1 MSPRIAI
8 AMAMMIGTYTG
19 NRVRPPML
27 AWG

>member
-1 MSPRIAI
+1 MRPRIAI
-8 AMAMMIGTYTG
+8 TMEMMIGTYTG

>member
-8 AMAMMIGTYTG
+8 AMEMRIGTYTG
-19 NRVRPPML
+19 NSVRPPML